1 MAFAD
6 EFRAVVVP
14 DLRKLCDRLG
24 LAVAYGNR
32 DFLQAAHE
40 ANGEA
45 HRRGSGQLPPRIQ
58 AELRDWIDTT
68 IGRASERWRA
78 DVEAQEAMRERVF
91 DANERWMMAW
101 LRRQD
106 AAEYVAA

>member
-32 DFLQAAHE
+32 DFPEATQEAA
-40 ANGEA
+40 AEA
-45 HRRGSGQLPPRIQ
+45 HRRGSARLPPRIQ

-68 IGRASERWRA
+68 ISRAAERWRP

-106 AAEYVAA
+106 AAEDVAA